1 MSVSY
6 AVRVAERV
14 LILGSEGMLG
24 AAMART
30 FKSDSRF
37 ETLGTQRSNS
47 SGGNFFQAGHS
58 NLDDLFSY
66 FNPDVVI
73 NCLGVVKQSSNQSD
87 IERMTFIN
95 GQFPIELA
103 KKTNNTNSR
112 LFHISTDCVFSG
124 NVGNYKE
131 SDIPDPIDLYGIS
144 KLLGEE
150 SAEFG
155 AMVLR
160 TSIIGHEKPGSRE
173 GLLSWF
179 LGLSRGD
186 IPGFRNAFFSGLT
199 TSALSEHI
207 LQLIVRNEHVEGIW
221 HLSGDRI
228 SKYELLEML
237 QAKFRPEAR
246 IMPQE
251 LPALDRSLDDALFR
265 SRFGLVKPSWIEMI
279 NDLSEEGF

>member
-24 AAMART
+24 AAMAKT

-37 ETLGTQRSNS
+37 ETLGTQRSNLI
-47 SGGNFFQAGHS
+47 GRNFFQAGHS
-58 NLDDLFSY
+58 NLNDLFNE

-87 IERMTFIN
+87 IDRMTFVN

-103 KKTNNTNSR
+103 KKTTGTNSR

-124 NVGNYKE
+124 NIGSYKE
-131 SDIPDPIDLYGIS
+131 SDIPDPIDLYGTS

-150 SAEFG
+150 SAQFG

-160 TSIIGHEKPGSRE
+160 TSIIGHESPGSSK
-173 GLLSWF
+173 GILSWF
-179 LGLSRGD
+179 LGLPDGD

-199 TSALSEHI
+199 TSALSDHI
-207 LQLIVRNEHVEGIW
+207 LQLIVGNEHVEGIW

-228 SKYELLEML
+228 SKYELLELL

-246 IMPQE
+246 IVPQD

-265 SRFGLVKPSWIEMI
+265 SRFGLVKPNWIEMI
-279 NDLSEEGF
+279 NNLSKEEF